1 MVVLDLCCMRW
12 MSLGWGIVL
21 FSWSVKSWQA
31 SPRVEGLSSSQ
42 KRKRLL
48 GRLSTKTMVSSA
60 SRWGGRSLKLREE
73 SFWLRSLLEVMVVR
87 SAGDRRFIMT
97 ISLVGEKKPSVG
109 RLRDEE
115 IQVHS
120 LLHRK
125 RGGPDEFARSSFCS
139 LSCFW

>member
-1 MVVLDLCCMRW
+1 MVVQSAWEL
-12 MSLGWGIVL
+12 
-21 FSWSVKSWQA
+21 
-31 SPRVEGLSSSQ
+31 
-42 KRKRLL
+42 RL
-48 GRLSTKTMVSSA
+48 M
-60 SRWGGRSLKLREE
+60 
-73 SFWLRSLLEVMVVR
+73 M
-87 SAGDRRFIMT
+87 I